1 MKQELT
7 RNIWSLRSQAPF
19 HLVAQKSPA
28 FIPPTVSQQGFA
40 LLQFPLLFAGENEN
54 NPVLDHFDPSKS
66 ACDPRVHSL
75 CHSLCSLPAAQGS
88 FQLGV
93 QSCFQL
99 RCPISQQTDL
109 ENLPSKSQ
117 SPADALNHPCERC
130 SGMLEGELW
139 LCVWQDPGQG
149 TGRDELTHAEHHQ
162 SSSKVI
168 SIKEHIC
175 YTNHIPFITATVWM
189 WLCQP
194 GLGLSL
200 SKKPLMCCT
209 AAGSV
214 LLPDSL
220 PPSSLLGS
228 CGSCSFSS
236 LMSLD
241 KTVPPLQ
248 PLLWKGGREGREDS
262 QGKKMITL
270 ALLASCC
277 RQVLCPPCPPWSCA
291 AKEAALRAAC
301 SEKLLQGSAKPPG
314 LNSLPE
320 ADTPLGTWM
329 TM

>member
-1 MKQELT
+1 MGNWSSILRWYHCSHIISWMQSWCRMKQELK
-7 RNIWSLRSQAPF
+7 RNIWSLRSQTPF

-40 LLQFPLLFAGENEN
+40 LLQLPLLFAGQNEN
-54 NPVLDHFDPSKS
+54 NPLLDHFEPSKS
-66 ACDPRVHSL
+66 ACHPRVHSL

-88 FQLGV
+88 FQQGAKLF
-93 QSCFQL
+93 SAAL
-99 RCPISQQTDL
+99 P
-109 ENLPSKSQ
+109 NLPTNGSGKFSIQ
-117 SPADALNHPCERC
+117 KPIPCRCLESPLQRERC
-130 SGMLEGELW
+130 SGLLEGELW

-162 SSSKVI
+162 SSSKAI

-236 LMSLD
+236 PWLHSPWINLCLHCSLCC
-241 KTVPPLQ
+241 
-248 PLLWKGGREGREDS
+248 GRVAGKEGRRVRE
-262 QGKKMITL
+262 KK
-270 ALLASCC
+270 
-277 RQVLCPPCPPWSCA
+277 R
-291 AKEAALRAAC
+291 
-301 SEKLLQGSAKPPG
+301 
-314 LNSLPE
+314 
-320 ADTPLGTWM
+320 
-329 TM
+329 